1 MFVRVGLEGVVLKGK
16 LLHISVAPRMID
28 NIVYIPIDAIEKG
41 FGATVKWFKEAM
53 TLCVWK
59 KKKAPKMPELTVP
72 EMKTIEEIWA
82 IDTKENLVAEM
93 SSYLAKKCNY
103 GKDIEKLNSEQKVI
117 YIAQELED
125 QFFFNTG
132 GNFATELPHVF
143 NEIGAVKTAQICI
156 RAMGAFGGK
165 VPTDRFERQEV
176 METFGEDIS
185 ELFNECDNDF
195 YNYEDDLL
203 ELNYQYIIKNKKSF
217 LN

>member
-1 MFVRVGLEGVVLKGK
+1 
-16 LLHISVAPRMID
+16 
-28 NIVYIPIDAIEKG
+28 
-41 FGATVKWFKEAM
+41 
-53 TLCVWK
+53 
-59 KKKAPKMPELTVP
+59 
-72 EMKTIEEIWA
+72 
-82 IDTKENLVAEM
+82 
-93 SSYLAKKCNY
+93 
-103 GKDIEKLNSEQKVI
+103 
-117 YIAQELED
+117 
-125 QFFFNTG
+125 
-132 GNFATELPHVF
+132 FATELPHVF